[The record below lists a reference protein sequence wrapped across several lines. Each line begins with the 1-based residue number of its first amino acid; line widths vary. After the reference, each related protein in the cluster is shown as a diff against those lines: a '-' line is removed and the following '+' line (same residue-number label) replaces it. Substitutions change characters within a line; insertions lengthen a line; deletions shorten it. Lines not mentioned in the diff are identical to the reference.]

1 MKHLFVE
8 ATEFTPK
15 IHFNPQEKYFG
26 IEGISRPENGLEFY
40 DPIIQWV
47 KNYRNHIQKKQE
59 EKLPI
64 TFNIKM
70 IYFNSSS
77 AKFLID
83 ILLEF
88 IAIDKLGKAIDV
100 NWHYE
105 DGDDEILESGEE
117 IAEIVGLTFNFLPYT
132 D

>member
-8 ATEFTPK
+8 PTEFTPK
-15 IHFNPQEKYFG
+15 VQFNPQEKDFW
-26 IEGISRPENGLEFY
+26 IEGISRPENSLEFY
-40 DPIIQWV
+40 NPIIQWI
-47 KNYRNHIQKKQE
+47 KGYRKHIQKKVD
-59 EKLPI
+59 KSPSI
-64 TFNIKM
+64 TLNINM

-88 IAIDKLGKAIDV
+88 ITITKLGKGVDV

-105 DGDDEILESGEE
+105 DGDDEIFESGEE